1 MKLQQEIDR
10 VTLRLRELEEQQF
23 DHLSFDWEG
32 IHFRVTSEQT
42 RSNTA
47 QIHLQA
53 NLGRLYFTI
62 ENAAN
67 RAKAIERLYA
77 NNRRIDGAYSVD
89 SNGQVLFQCITR
101 TNDKLVG
108 KDLIVALTTILLQT
122 KSHLTR
128 LRSHLKAEPI
138 AA

>member
-10 VTLRLRELEEQQF
+10 VTLRLQELEGQKF
-23 DHLSFDWEG
+23 DQLSFEWEG
-32 IHFRVTSEQT
+32 IHFHVMSEQT
-42 RSNTA
+42 RGDKA

-62 ENAAN
+62 ENAAQ
-67 RAKAIERLYA
+67 RATAIERLYA
-77 NNRRIDGAYSVD
+77 NNRCIDGAYSVD
-89 SNGQVLFQCITR
+89 SDGHVLFQCITH
-101 TNDKLVG
+101 TDEKLAG

-122 KSHLTR
+122 KSHLTT
-128 LRSHLKAEPI
+128 LKSHLKAKPI